1 MKIAARWIDPEG
13 PTGAPGLLP
22 GGEGERILE
31 ELGDR
36 DAVQG
41 GAGDVTEGE
50 RGLIARLRPYWQ
62 EIESQHGGAFEPAEW
77 IGLRVPVHVTES
89 GRKPKR
95 TVLRSLVVRKCD
107 VQRGGRLRLLVELRR
122 GGRFR
127 SGHPHHR
134 NTTHYIRGVRSRS
147 VIGGKGREWAR
158 TRSRLSLAKTRSEGS
173 STDATQAF

>member
-77 IGLRVPVHVTES
+77 IGLRFPVHVTES

-147 VIGGKGREWAR
+147 IIHGKCREWSSRGDHPHRPRAR
-158 TRSRLSLAKTRSEGS
+158 RAHC
-173 STDATQAF
+173 A